1 MITGKERNRMSEL
14 KPCPFCGGEAR
25 IEKDESGHNSVVICF
40 GCFINDEYNMW
51 YQTKQEAIKA
61 WNHRPAKPV
70 SKEDLAE
77 YCHDEQW
84 SGWMKYLFEKTIE
97 ITGGHIVIPKWA
109 VERWTRQMNTK
120 YKDLPDEEKES
131 DIKEAEAIINKYSVH
146 ERNE

>member
-1 MITGKERNRMSEL
+1 MSEL
-14 KPCPFCGGEAR
+14 NKCGCGGEAKS
-25 IEKDESGHNSVVICF
+25 ITHDES
-40 GCFINDEYNMW
+40 FISYVRCTNCGTEGPRLP
-51 YQTKQEAIKA
+51 TKEQAIKL
-61 WNHRPAKPV
+61 WNTCFPTPV

-146 ERNE
+146 ERNEKEAV